1 MTCNRPAADRP
12 CATVG
17 RSTEGRRMG
26 EYETLDVG
34 GRAVRLYVAGD
45 ITPGALGVVV
55 LHAWWGLNDDVTAY
69 ADQLA
74 ASGFAVVA
82 PDMFG
87 GQVATT
93 IEDAERLSGAAES
106 PDTTLSVES
115 IALAAVYALA
125 SRLGPTSRLGVVG
138 FSFGAAYATLIPAER
153 ERLVASVVYYRV
165 YTGTHVA
172 QSSAAV
178 LGHFA
183 ESDQFESD
191 EGIAELEGSLRSAGR
206 EVTIHRY
213 PGTGHWFA
221 EPSRDAYRA
230 EAADLAFGRTV
241 DFLQEHLSPRIL

>member
-1 MTCNRPAADRP
+1 MPT
-12 CATVG
+12 G
-17 RSTEGRRMG
+17 
-26 EYETLDVG
+26 
-34 GRAVRLYVAGD
+34 
-45 ITPGALGVVV
+45 
-55 LHAWWGLNDDVTAY
+55 
-69 ADQLA
+69 LA
-74 ASGFAVVA
+74 AAGFAVTA

-106 PDTTLSVES
+106 PDTDPSVES
-115 IALAAVYALA
+115 IALAAVDDLA
-125 SRLGPTSRLGVVG
+125 TRLGPTSRLGVLG

-153 ERLVASVVYYRV
+153 ERLVASVVYYGV
-165 YTGTHVA
+165 YTGPHIE

-183 ESDQFESD
+183 ETDQFESD

-241 DFLQEHLSPRIL
+241 DFLREHLTASAAMTWRPPIVSEVRTTAARSVSGGRSAAAG